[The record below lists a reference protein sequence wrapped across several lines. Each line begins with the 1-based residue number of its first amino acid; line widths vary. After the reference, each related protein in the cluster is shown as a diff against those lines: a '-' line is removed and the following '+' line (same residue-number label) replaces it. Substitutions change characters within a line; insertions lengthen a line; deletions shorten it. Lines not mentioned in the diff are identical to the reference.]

1 VTDFVRWDAE
11 LQGDVNRLIRREG
24 FSATARILHIPERNL
39 TDLRHGW
46 SRAGRNNGRR
56 TPRKFLSLTLLER
69 LADALDDPEV
79 ENREALSQSEWCDRG
94 EWLYL
99 PRTNAPV

>member
-1 VTDFVRWDAE
+1 MSAYVRWDAE
-11 LQGDVNRLIRREG
+11 LQESVNRLIQREG
-24 FSATARILHIPERNL
+24 FSATARLLHMPERNL
-39 TDLRHGW
+39 TDLRNGY
-46 SRAGRNNGRR
+46 SRSGYTTGRR

-94 EWLYL
+94 EW
-99 PRTNAPV
+99 TVVVA